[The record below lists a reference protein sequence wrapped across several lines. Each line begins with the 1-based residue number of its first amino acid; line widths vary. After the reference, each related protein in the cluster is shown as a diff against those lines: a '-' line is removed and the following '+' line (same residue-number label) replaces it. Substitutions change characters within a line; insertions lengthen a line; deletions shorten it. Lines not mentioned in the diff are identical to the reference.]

1 MKKFL
6 AFILLVVGGIA
17 MAAATYTVDE
27 TEQIVI
33 TRFGKAV
40 KAVKEPGL
48 HFKIPIIDTAISLE
62 KRVMQWDGD
71 PENMPTLDKK
81 RIYADTFGFWRITD
95 PIKFYTSV
103 RTLQGGQKKL
113 DDLVDP
119 AVRNV
124 VTRHN
129 LIEAVRSTDT
139 PLVFSEGNETQ
150 GGRQAAISVGR
161 DGMEQEI
168 LSEVASCGLDQFG
181 IEVVFVGFKRVNYVG
196 TVREKVYGRMQAER
210 TRIADLL
217 VSEAKEQANIIRGN
231 MQYELEAIAAE
242 QNREVAKTRGQAD
255 ADAIRI
261 WSEAIAT
268 APEFYSF
275 LRTMQALEDMPEGS
289 KMVLTTDSEFLSPL
303 KGGNGN

>member
-217 VSEAKEQANIIRGN
+217 VSEAEEQANIIRGN
-231 MQYELEAIAAE
+231 MQYELEEIAAE

-268 APEFYSF
+268 APDFYSF
-275 LRTMQALEDMPEGS
+275 LRTMQALKDMPEGS
-289 KMVLTTDSEFLSPL
+289 RMVLTTDSEFLSPL
-303 KGGNGN
+303 KGGK

>member
-1 MKKFL
+1 MKKL
-6 AFILLVVGGIA
+6 VTLILLAVVGIVA
-17 MAAATYTVDE
+17 AAATYTVDE

-48 HFKIPIIDTAISLE
+48 HFKIPIVDTAISLE
-62 KRVMQWDGD
+62 KRIMQWDGD

-81 RIYADTFGFWRITD
+81 RIYADTFGFWNITD

-103 RTLQGGQKKL
+103 RTLAGGQKKL

-139 PLVFSEGNETQ
+139 PLVFSVGNETQ
-150 GGRQAAISVGR
+150 GGRQATIEVGR
-161 DGMEQEI
+161 DGMETEI
-168 LSEVASCGLDQFG
+168 LEEVASCGLDQFG
-181 IEVVFVGFKRVNYVG
+181 MEVVFVGFKRVNYVG

-217 VSEAKEQANIIRGN
+217 VSEAEEQANIIRGN
-231 MQYELEAIAAE
+231 MQYELEEIAAE

-268 APEFYSF
+268 APDFYSF
-275 LRTMQALEDMPEGS
+275 LRTMQALKDMPEGS
-289 KMVLTTDSEFLSPL
+289 RMVLTTDSEFLSPL
-303 KGGNGN
+303 KGGK